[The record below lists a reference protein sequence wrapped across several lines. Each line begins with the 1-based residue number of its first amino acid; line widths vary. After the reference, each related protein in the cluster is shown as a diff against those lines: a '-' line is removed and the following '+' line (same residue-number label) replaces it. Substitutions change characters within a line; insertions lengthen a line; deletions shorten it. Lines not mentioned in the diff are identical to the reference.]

1 MIDDLGSAIDD
12 LKVDGGASQNNYL
25 VQFQSDISKIKVVR
39 PKFIESTG
47 IGAAYLAGLYSGFWK
62 DKEELKSHMG
72 VDKTFEPS
80 MSDEEVA
87 DKIKGWNK
95 AVKCVEEFAK

>member
-39 PKFIESTG
+39 PKLIETTG

-62 DKEELKSHMG
+62 DKEELKSHMEI
-72 VDKTFEPS
+72 DKEFSPG
-80 MSDEEVA
+80 MSDEEVE

-95 AVKCVEEFAK
+95 AVKCVEEYSK